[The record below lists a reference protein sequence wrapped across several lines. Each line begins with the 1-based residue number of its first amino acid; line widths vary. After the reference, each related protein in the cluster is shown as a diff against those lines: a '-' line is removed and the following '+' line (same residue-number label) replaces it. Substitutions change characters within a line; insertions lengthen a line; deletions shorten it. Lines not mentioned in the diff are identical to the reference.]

1 MDNDQLRAQFGALDG
16 INRFGKL
23 HAADFAAGSTGTEKF
38 AALNAVVT
46 DLRQRGADKVSG
58 KEKLHG
64 GTTLKRLAYGELKAD
79 LTAIRD
85 VAQSIS
91 DDEDEDHPELEGLFR
106 LPRSGGD
113 EALLAAARAFRV
125 AAQPLEALFI
135 RYELPA
141 DFLADLDADI
151 AAFESAE
158 ETQEAGLVQ
167 QVGGTAALADGI
179 KRGMKLRGVLDT
191 IVKNKYRGNAAV
203 LAEWETVRRGGGSD
217 KPVGGLPAPGA

>member
-1 MDNDQLRAQFGALDG
+1 M
-16 INRFGKL
+16 
-23 HAADFAAGSTGTEKF
+23 
-38 AALNAVVT
+38 
-46 DLRQRGADKVSG
+46 
-58 KEKLHG
+58 
-64 GTTLKRLAYGELKAD
+64 
-79 LTAIRD
+79 AIRD

-113 EALLAAARAFRV
+113 KALLAAARAFRV

-151 AAFESAE
+151 AACESAE
-158 ETQEAGLVQ
+158 ETHEAGLGQ

-179 KRGMKLRGVLDT
+179 SGMKLRGVLDT

-203 LAEWETVRRGGGSD
+203 LAEWETARHVVRRSSGGS
-217 KPVGGLPAPGA
+217 VAAAGAAAQA